1 MITTY
6 TNLVLSTAFLKKQL
20 KSIDLCMWLFC
31 LHVCLFTMHAL
42 FPWWS
47 EEDIS
52 GLELQI
58 VVNFHVG
65 AGNQAWVLRGAA
77 SEWS

>member
-1 MITTY
+1 
-6 TNLVLSTAFLKKQL
+6 
-20 KSIDLCMWLFC
+20 MWLFC

-42 FPWWS
+42 FLWWS

-58 VVNFHVG
+58 VVNLHVG
-65 AGNQAWVLRGAA
+65 AGNQAWVFRGAA
-77 SEWS
+77 SECS